1 MKFSFCSPNTLH
13 LNDTFYFFYRKKRQ
27 EMSQSKVSV
36 FFKNLHSKMFWQ
48 TILFLSL
55 GGAGGTL
62 SSGDQDQLF
71 HPSSSVSVARQGG
84 GGGILLPH
92 QDKMPMHHHQNSFQF
107 GGAAGVKGFSSSDT
121 NSSGGMPK
129 LDDNYNTP
137 HNGGHHAM
145 GTPIS
150 MRHHNNLSSEG
161 TPPARKTLPPVPRL
175 QVWEKNKFFLLKFGN
190 TQHSECQYL

>member
-1 MKFSFCSPNTLH
+1 M
-13 LNDTFYFFYRKKRQ
+13 FF
-27 EMSQSKVSV
+27 
-36 FFKNLHSKMFWQ
+36 
-48 TILFLSL
+48 T

-62 SSGDQDQLF
+62 TSGDQDQLF

-84 GGGILLPH
+84 GGILLPH
-92 QDKMPMHHHQNSFQF
+92 QDKMPMPHHQNSFPF

-121 NSSGGMPK
+121 NSSSGGGMPK

-137 HNGGHHAM
+137 HNGHHAM

-175 QVWEKNKFFLLKFGN
+175 QV
-190 TQHSECQYL
+190 